1 MKTMTR
7 VVAVALVAVM
17 MCMMLASCGA
27 TINGTYSAETD
38 LVLAKV
44 KYTYE
49 FKGKN
54 VTVTTETT
62 ILGTTILNTQ
72 KGTYEI
78 EDEKITFTWTDEG
91 EKKDDATIVESGPFD
106 FEKGDDF
113 ILIGKIKLNKE

>member
-7 VVAVALVAVM
+7 VVAVALVAVF
-17 MCMMLASCGA
+17 MCMMLASCN
-27 TINGTYSAETD
+27 TISGTYSAETD
-38 LVLAKV
+38 LLLAKV

-54 VTVTTETT
+54 VTLTTETT
-62 ILGTTILNTQ
+62 ILGSTIVNTQ

-91 EKKDDATIVESGPFD
+91 EKKDDATIVEAGPFE
-106 FEKGDDF
+106 FSKGDDF
-113 ILIGKIKLNKE
+113 ILIGKIKLNKQ

>member
-7 VVAVALVAVM
+7 VVAVALVAVIM
-17 MCMMLASCGA
+17 TMMLASCGN

-38 LVLAKV
+38 LLIAKV

-62 ILGTTILNTQ
+62 ILKTTIVNTQ

-78 EDEKITFTWTDEG
+78 EDDKITFTWTDEG
-91 EKKDDATIVESGPFD
+91 EKKDDATIVEAGPFD

-113 ILIGKIKLNKE
+113 ILIDKIKLNKQ